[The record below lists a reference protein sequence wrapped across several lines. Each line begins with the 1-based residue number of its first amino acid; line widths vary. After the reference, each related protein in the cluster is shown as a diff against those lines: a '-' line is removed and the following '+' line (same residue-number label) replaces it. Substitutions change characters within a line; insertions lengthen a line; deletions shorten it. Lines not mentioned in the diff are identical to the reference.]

1 MRAVVQRVKE
11 ASVTVDNKTVGAI
24 DKGLVVFL
32 GVEDGDTEKDTEYMA
47 DKIANLRIFED
58 ESDKMNLS
66 LKDISGQILVISQ
79 FTLFGDV
86 RKGKRPSFITAAKPE
101 SAEFHYEKFINLIE
115 KTDIRI
121 EKGIFQADML
131 VKIYNDGPVT
141 ILIDSKKKF

>member
-86 RKGKRPSFITAAKPE
+86 RKGKRPSFVTATKPE
-101 SAEFHYEKFINLIE
+101 SAKFHYEKFINLIE

>member
-86 RKGKRPSFITAAKPE
+86 R
-101 SAEFHYEKFINLIE
+101 
-115 KTDIRI
+115 IR
-121 EKGIFQADML
+121 EVSL
-131 VKIYNDGPVT
+131 
-141 ILIDSKKKF
+141 

>member
-1 MRAVVQRVKE
+1 MHGASAQAATRAGT
-11 ASVTVDNKTVGAI
+11 SSCGLPLPWKT
-24 DKGLVVFL
+24 K
-32 GVEDGDTEKDTEYMA
+32 
-47 DKIANLRIFED
+47 
-58 ESDKMNLS
+58 
-66 LKDISGQILVISQ
+66 

-101 SAEFHYEKFINLIE
+101 SAKFHYEKFINLIE